1 MLRTFMTAAFL
12 LCAGAGFAQAAEF
25 RSVSANAAV
34 LYDAPS
40 KAAVPLFVLSAGYP
54 VEVVV
59 SLEAWIKIR
68 DHTGALSWI
77 EKRALADR
85 RMVLVT
91 ASAADVRRRPEESS
105 AVVFRALQFVALEL
119 MEVGAGGWIRVQH
132 ADGSGGFLRANQ
144 LWGL

>member
-1 MLRTFMTAAFL
+1 MRSAAAGLLFL
-12 LCAGAGFAQAAEF
+12 FSPCMVQAADF
-25 RSVSANAAV
+25 RSVAANAAV

-40 KAAVPLFVLSAGYP
+40 KAAAPLFVVSPGYP
-54 VEVVV
+54 LEVVV
-59 SLEAWIKIR
+59 NLEAWVKVR
-68 DHTGALSWI
+68 DQTGALSWV

-91 ASAADVRRRPEESS
+91 AATADVRQRPEESS

-119 MEVGAGGWIRVQH
+119 VEVGAAGWVRVQH
-132 ADGSGGFLRANQ
+132 PDGSGGFLRANQ